1 MFIITSFI
9 QICEEWRQLSELF
22 NNNLFNFTSEP
33 PSKEIC
39 LSISK
44 VLFMGEENSPS
55 KIRSKKNTILWTL
68 AMVVIFLLA
77 YASGFR
83 SLGDIIST
91 SQRIGWLGVLW
102 VFIAYTLVMLFR
114 AIRWQILLSRANEKI
129 PFHKVLLVAY
139 IAWAQNAFVPAR
151 LGEFSR
157 LYYLKRDH
165 DVRIGKNTGT
175 IILEKAFDAIGLAFL
190 LGITAWVVSFQLPV
204 QKNIKLALL
213 FLGVASILGIILLSL
228 YLIYGDKLTSALKK
242 WPKAENLHERFHT
255 PFKEA
260 ITQGILDIKTVIL
273 TFLLTILQW
282 FTEASTIYLVS
293 LRLGLNISWLAIMLA
308 SLFGYATFILPILPG
323 NVGSF
328 EGVIAVVLQGFGV
341 PYEKGFQV
349 PFMTHLLV
357 ILYLAITG
365 LLSFLLIE
373 TKLRKK
379 EE

>member
-1 MFIITSFI
+1 
-9 QICEEWRQLSELF
+9 
-22 NNNLFNFTSEP
+22 
-33 PSKEIC
+33 
-39 LSISK
+39 
-44 VLFMGEENSPS
+44 MGEENSPS

-83 SLGDIIST
+83 SLGDIINT
-91 SQRIGWLGVLW
+91 SQRIGWLGILW
-102 VFIAYTLVMLFR
+102 VFTAYSLVMFFR

-139 IAWAQNAFVPAR
+139 VAWAQNAFVPAR

-190 LGITAWVVSFQLPV
+190 LGVTAWAVSFQLPV
-204 QKNIKLALL
+204 QKNIKLTLL
-213 FLGVASILGIILLSL
+213 LLGVASILGIIVLSL

-260 ITQGILDIKTVIL
+260 ITQGVLDIKTVLL
-273 TFLLTILQW
+273 TFLLTVLQW

-293 LRLGLNISWLAIMLA
+293 LRLGLNIPWLAIMLA

-328 EGVIAVVLQGFGV
+328 EGVIAVVLQGFSV

-365 LLSFLLIE
+365 FLSFLIIE
-373 TKLRKK
+373 LKLRKK